1 MSNPAIVPL
10 RKNKAALSL
19 HIPEPKHRPGDQPDF
34 SNIDVG
40 KPGEVRRPDIN
51 AAGKDISDIAYSL
64 IRVLG
69 DDDQAHGQ
77 WDPRLDADTMKR
89 GLRHMMTTRVYDDR
103 MYRAQ
108 RQGKTSFYMKCTGEE
123 AVAIAQAAALDPEDM
138 CFPYYRQQGLLIAR
152 GYPLVD
158 MMCQVYSNERDPLK
172 GRQLPI
178 LYSSKK
184 HGFFSIAGNLAMHF
198 SQAVGW
204 AMASA
209 YKGDDRIASAWIG
222 EGSTAEGD
230 FHHALTFAAV
240 YRAPVVMNVVNNQWA
255 ISSYQGIAGG
265 DESTFAARG
274 TGYGMPGLRV
284 DGNDFLAVYAV
295 TKWAADRARSNLGP
309 TLIEHFTYR
318 VEGHSTSDDP
328 NRYRPSGEAK
338 AWPLGDP
345 IERLKKHLIALG
357 KWSEK
362 EHTDLEQQIDQDVRA
377 AQKEAESHGT
387 LGSGKIPSVKTM
399 FEDVYKDMPW
409 HLRRQRQE
417 MGV

>member
-1 MSNPAIVPL
+1 M
-10 RKNKAALSL
+10 KNRVALSL
-19 HIPEPKHRPGDQPDF
+19 RIPEPKHRPGDLPDF
-34 SNIDVG
+34 SSVDVS
-40 KPGEVRRPDIN
+40 KPGAVPRPNIN
-51 AAGKDISDIAYSL
+51 TAAKNIGDLAYQL
-64 IRVLG
+64 IRVLDNDG
-69 DDDQAHGQ
+69 KASGP
-77 WDPRLDADTMKR
+77 WDPKLDADTLQR
-89 GLRHMMTTRVYDDR
+89 GLRHMMVTRAYDNR
-103 MYRAQ
+103 MYLAQ

-123 AVAIAQAAALDPEDM
+123 AVAIAQAAALEREDM
-138 CFPYYRQQGLLIAR
+138 CFPSYRQQGLLIAR

-178 LYSSKK
+178 MYSSRE
-184 HGFFSIAGNLAMHF
+184 HGFFSISGNLGTQF

-209 YKGDDRIASAWIG
+209 YKGDDRIAATWIG
-222 EGSTAEGD
+222 DGSTAEGD

-240 YRAPVVMNVVNNQWA
+240 YRAPVILNVVNNQWA
-255 ISSYQGIAGG
+255 ISSFQGIAGG
-265 DESTFAARG
+265 DDATFAARG
-274 TGYGMPGLRV
+274 VGYGMPGLRV

-309 TLIEHFTYR
+309 TLIEHYTYR

-328 NRYRPSGEAK
+328 NRYRPAGEAK

-357 KWSEK
+357 KWSEDK
-362 EHTDLEQQIDQDVRA
+362 HKALEADVEQEVRT

-387 LGSGKIPSVKTM
+387 LGGDKMPSVKTM
-399 FEDVYKDMPW
+399 FEDVYKEMPW
-409 HLRRQRQE
+409 HIRRQRQE